1 MRIFRWRHGQPA
13 APPELI
19 LHVGRHKTGS
29 SSLQRL
35 LCNKCDVL
43 HQRGILY
50 PRTGRVADQHLGLPA
65 AALGGHPALPPEF
78 TTDQEQL
85 KIALL
90 EEFQEEGSPTGLL
103 SSEVFCELAFRQPD
117 ACSVLLAWLS
127 ERFRCWVIQVV
138 RDPHSYGV
146 SAVKHQLR
154 QNGLADWTPLGW
166 YRRCQHKHATLDRF
180 WSNCSQPLIT
190 VPYDPENVVSG
201 VLDVIEQIADREGL
215 VRQLVGRNRASVPWL
230 NTDPGSSCPYILYLM
245 HHAGCPRGTAMTYP
259 AFLTLLREQR
269 PALLEVTDP
278 CRESELDAALNAL
291 FAGAPERTLAAD
303 EEQQYL
309 ESTAAFSLMREAH
322 SSLAVHQCRP

>member
-1 MRIFRWRHGQPA
+1 MRIFRWRRQPA

-35 LCNKCDVL
+35 LCDKCDVL
-43 HQRGILY
+43 RQRGILY
-50 PRTGRVADQHLGLPA
+50 PRTGRIADQHLGLPA
-65 AALGGHPALPPEF
+65 ASLGRHPALPPEF

-85 KIALL
+85 KIAFLK
-90 EEFQEEGSPTGLL
+90 EFEEEGSRTGLL

-117 ACSVLLAWLS
+117 ACRALLAWLS

-166 YRRCQHKHATLDRF
+166 YRRCQHKHAALDRF
-180 WSNCSQPLIT
+180 WSNCGQPLVT
-190 VPYDPENVVSG
+190 LPYDPENVVYG
-201 VLDVIEQIADREGL
+201 VLDVIEQITDREGL
-215 VRQLVGRNRASVPWL
+215 ARELVSRNLARLPRL
-230 NTDPGSSCPYILYLM
+230 NTDPGSSGPHILYLM

-259 AFLTLLREQR
+259 AFL
-269 PALLEVTDP
+269 ALLQEQQPVLLEATDP

-291 FAGAPERTLAAD
+291 FAGSPVRALPAEAER
-303 EEQQYL
+303 QYL
-309 ESTAAFSLMREAH
+309 ESTEAFSLMRKAH
-322 SSLAVHQCRP
+322 SSLAVHQRRP